1 MQIMQIF
8 GFGPNELLLS
18 IHGLLFILIVGFA
31 SYIFGGIYFTKTP
44 EKAFITRLKFSALAT
59 FLLVIGLMVSGILP
73 DVNFG
78 AGAFLSASYGN
89 DYGNFTQ
96 SISDASV
103 GAFTGPLLFDMME
116 HVSFVGL
123 AVTGVVA
130 YLIWDFGELVI
141 TDRRVKWS
149 ILSLI
154 VVTVAWLLVLGVV
167 GTIMT
172 KTLTFP
178 PGT

>member
-1 MQIMQIF
+1 MSFF
-8 GFGPNELLLS
+8 GLGPNELMLS
-18 IHGLLFILIVGFA
+18 IHGLFFILIVGFA
-31 SYIFGGIYFTKTP
+31 SYMFGAIYFKR
-44 EKAFITRLKFSALAT
+44 ILSDVYMTRLKVSALIT
-59 FLLVIGLMVSGILP
+59 LLLVLGLMVSGILP

-78 AGAFLSASYGN
+78 SGALLSASYSN

-116 HVSFVGL
+116 HISFVGL
-123 AVTGVVA
+123 ALTGVVT

-154 VVTVAWLLVLGVV
+154 LVTVAWLLVLGVV

-178 PGT
+178 PGA

>member
-1 MQIMQIF
+1 MSF
-8 GFGPNELLLS
+8 LGLGPNELMLS
-18 IHGLLFILIVGFA
+18 IHGLFFILIVGFG
-31 SYIFGGIYFTKTP
+31 SYTFGAIYFKRF
-44 EKAFITRLKFSALAT
+44 ESEVYMTRLKISSLVT
-59 FLLVIGLMVSGILP
+59 FLMVLGLMISGILP
-73 DVNFG
+73 DINFG
-78 AGAFLSASYGN
+78 SGAVLSASYVN

-96 SISDASV
+96 TISDASV

-116 HVSFVGL
+116 HISFVGL
-123 AVTGVVA
+123 ALTGVVT
-130 YLIWDFGELVI
+130 YLIWTYGSLVI

-154 VVTVAWLLVLGVV
+154 LVTVAWLLVLGVV

-178 PGT
+178 PGM